1 MTSDGR
7 RRLAT
12 TEATRTCRRH
22 VTADLLAAIKTMSEI
37 TTVQRVRKSQ
47 RKKNSSR
54 FDMRPV
60 PLHSEQT
67 FGTKPKV
74 DCFIPLPC
82 VPHVLIWKKI
92 G

>member
-47 RKKNSSR
+47 RKKTRRALTCVLFLSIPNKLLGLNPKLIVL
-54 FDMRPV
+54 FPCPV
-60 PLHSEQT
+60 YHM
-67 FGTKPKV
+67 
-74 DCFIPLPC
+74 C
-82 VPHVLIWKKI
+82 
-92 G
+92 